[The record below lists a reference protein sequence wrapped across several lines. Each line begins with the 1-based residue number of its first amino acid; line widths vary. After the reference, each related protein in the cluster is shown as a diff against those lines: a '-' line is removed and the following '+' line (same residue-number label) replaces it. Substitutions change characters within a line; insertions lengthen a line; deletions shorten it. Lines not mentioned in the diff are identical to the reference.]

1 MATDRSKVDF
11 LSKSSLPL
19 QILLFFNRVWVFC
32 WFLVLLGVFI
42 WKGTALPYPDTR
54 LAPEILLLFA
64 YLFVENVRLFLCSKG
79 NKIESRLIVLL
90 STSLMIPSALAN
102 IYYILF
108 QIYVLRVD
116 EIFNV
121 ISLIFLALEL
131 AFSLYAI
138 LNFSS
143 TA

>member
-102 IYYILF
+102 VYYIFF
-108 QIYVLRVD
+108 QIYVLRID

-121 ISLIFLALEL
+121 ISLIFLVLEL
-131 AFSLYAI
+131 AFSAYAI
-138 LNFSS
+138 LKFSTS
-143 TA
+143 G